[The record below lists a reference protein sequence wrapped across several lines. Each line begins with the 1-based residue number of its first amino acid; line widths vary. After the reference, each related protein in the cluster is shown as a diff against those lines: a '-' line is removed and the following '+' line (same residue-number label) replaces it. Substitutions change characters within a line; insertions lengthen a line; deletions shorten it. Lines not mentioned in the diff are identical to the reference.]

1 MRVWMGAMCMS
12 RPTMPST
19 PLEFGTYKVSGRH
32 LDRHPQDKRQLQLEQ
47 PRTGRKPAAAS
58 VNHAFTNCTVYAEVM
73 VN

>member
-19 PLEFGTYKVSGRH
+19 PLELGTYKVSGRH

-47 PRTGRKPAAAS
+47 PRTG
-58 VNHAFTNCTVYAEVM
+58 HARAN
-73 VN
+73 